1 MCKGVQEGCS
11 KSLVIVNDVLYYKS
25 RSGICAYD
33 GSLPVEIS
41 ENFGDKQYS
50 NAVGGTIG
58 NKYYV
63 SMKDIE
69 TDDYVLFVY
78 DTIKRMWH
86 KEDNTE
92 ITQFCNHKGELYYID
107 RSDRYIH
114 TIKGTGVVESGPIK
128 WGAETGILGATTPDD
143 KYVTKI
149 DIRMSVAKGSK
160 VSLHIEY
167 DSMGEWER
175 LMEIEGLTLNTFTI
189 PVRPR
194 RCDHFRLKFEG
205 EGDAKIFSISKTLE
219 ETE

>member
-1 MCKGVQEGCS
+1 MVGDV
-11 KSLVIVNDVLYYKS
+11 VNN
-25 RSGICAYD
+25 RTT
-33 GSLPVEIS
+33 
-41 ENFGDKQYS
+41 N
-50 NAVGGTIG
+50 
-58 NKYYV
+58 
-63 SMKDIE
+63 
-69 TDDYVLFVY
+69 
-78 DTIKRMWH
+78 
-86 KEDNTE
+86 
-92 ITQFCNHKGELYYID
+92 
-107 RSDRYIH
+107 
-114 TIKGTGVVESGPIK
+114 GVVETQPIK

-175 LMEIEGLTLNTFTI
+175 LMEIEGLTLTTFTI
-189 PVRPR
+189 PVIPR